1 MLEEL
6 AESNKGH
13 ELEIEKLKDENN
25 KARSEYKAKLES
37 KIKEMNEEME
47 RRAADQS
54 VQLEM
59 MQTKIS
65 IAQNKIDEEQ
75 QEREKNI

>member
-13 ELEIEKLKDENN
+13 ELEIEKLKDESN

-37 KIKEMNEEME
+37 KIKEMNEELE